1 MRTVAVIQAR
11 MGSTRL
17 PGKVLRD
24 LCGRSVLAHVIER
37 VRACKAI
44 DQIVVATTTSP
55 TDEAIVEEALSCDA
69 DYYRGSEEDVL
80 ERYYLAARFAAA
92 RIVIRITS
100 DCPLLDPALLGHMIE
115 AFVADG
121 ALDYMSNTQQRRY
134 PRGLDAEIFT
144 FLALEAAYWQAEKL
158 YEREHV
164 TPFIYQHPELFK
176 IGSYAVG
183 EDNSSHR
190 WTLDTA
196 DDWALI
202 EAIYNELYQD
212 GVPPFTTAEV
222 LQLLQ
227 RRPELV
233 ALNAHV
239 EQKKLGSG

>member
-1 MRTVAVIQAR
+1 MKVVAIIQAR

-37 VRACKAI
+37 VRSCKLI
-44 DQIVVATTTSP
+44 DQVVVATTNAQADDLIVAETSYCG
-55 TDEAIVEEALSCDA
+55 AH
-69 DYYRGSEEDVL
+69 YFRGSEDDVL
-80 ERYYLAARFAAA
+80 ERYFLAAKAASA
-92 RIVIRITS
+92 SVVIRITS
-100 DCPLLDPALLGHMIE
+100 DCPLLDPALLCDMIKSFE
-115 AFVADG
+115 AAG
-121 ALDYMSNTQQRRY
+121 NLDYMSNTQERRY
-134 PRGLDAEIFT
+134 PRGLDVEIFT

-164 TPFIYQHPELFK
+164 TPFIYQHPELFR
-176 IGSYAVG
+176 IGSYAAG
-183 EDNSSHR
+183 EDNSRHR

-202 EAIYNELYQD
+202 EAIYNELYRD

-227 RRPELV
+227 RRPEL
-233 ALNAHV
+233 ATLNAHV